1 MVYMKDMEQ
10 QVSLTNYL
18 GVKTSAVFLW
28 RLVRGEVWTFG
39 GNIGKIEF
47 RYMNGGCVTGERPE
61 L

>member
-1 MVYMKDMEQ
+1 MVYMKNMEQ

-47 RYMNGGCVTGERPE
+47 RYMHGGCATGERPE